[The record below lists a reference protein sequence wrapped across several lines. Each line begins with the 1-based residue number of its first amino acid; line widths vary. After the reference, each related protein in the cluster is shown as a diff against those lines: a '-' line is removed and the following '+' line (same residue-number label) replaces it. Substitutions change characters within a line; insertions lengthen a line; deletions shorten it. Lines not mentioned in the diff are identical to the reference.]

1 MSLSGL
7 RFGDPSL
14 PATTAAMD
22 PGAMPGRQPGGRPLG
37 YATGAPPRT
46 QLTQVN
52 VTPNVNALGVVQ
64 QPTLIVPGTTQN
76 RFVTLTAPLLAFA
89 ILVSSEASFNPF
101 SSYTLP
107 PGLPCEISL
116 PGNEALYA
124 VTTSP
129 VFVPLQIQI
138 APAIASDTERRLG
151 PG

>member
-14 PATTAAMD
+14 PATTAAD
-22 PGAMPGRQPGGRPLG
+22 PTLGRQPGGRPLG
-37 YATGAPPRT
+37 FYTGAPPRT

-64 QPTLIVPGTTQN
+64 QPTLIVPPTTQN

-107 PGLPCEISL
+107 PGLPYEISL
-116 PGNEALYA
+116 PGNEQLFA